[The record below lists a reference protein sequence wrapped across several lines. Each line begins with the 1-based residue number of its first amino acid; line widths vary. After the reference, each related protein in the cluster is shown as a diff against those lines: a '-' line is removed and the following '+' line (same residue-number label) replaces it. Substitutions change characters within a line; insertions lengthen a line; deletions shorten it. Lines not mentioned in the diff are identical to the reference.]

1 MDERDHKAMNKDSQ
15 DEIILPCITN
25 TDCCEI
31 IKTAA
36 WDLYCKEAG
45 MCAGAVDYW
54 EQVPTDV
61 QDLYICRI
69 LRNN

>member
-1 MDERDHKAMNKDSQ
+1 MDDRDYKAMNKDLQ
-15 DEIILPCITN
+15 GEVILPYITN
-25 TDCCEI
+25 CCEI
-31 IKTAA
+31 VKTAA

-54 EQVPTDV
+54 EQLSTDV

-69 LRNN
+69 LRKN